1 MSFHEKYAWFRLAFC
16 LSMFALLAMAVVSPA
31 DAEAAWDRTRS
42 IVTIFICGYLLIGGG
57 VGLHG
62 RRPPRRLE
70 DERDLAI
77 ARRARGVA
85 LFALCFACYWLA
97 MTLAEREWPA
107 GAITA
112 TVAAQWILAM
122 LPLALALEA
131 GTSAVLYWRDRRDDS
146 CDDRGASDR

>member
-1 MSFHEKYAWFRLAFC
+1 MSFHEKFAWFRLAFC
-16 LSMFALLAMAVVSPA
+16 LLMFTLLLVMAVVSPTDA
-31 DAEAAWDRTRS
+31 DVAWGRTDL
-42 IVTIFICGYLLIGGG
+42 IGTTFISVYVLIGGG
-57 VGLHG
+57 IGMHG
-62 RRPPRRLE
+62 HRPPRRLE

-97 MTLAEREWPA
+97 TILGEREWPA

-131 GTSAVLYWRDRRDDS
+131 GTSAVLYWRDRR
-146 CDDRGASDR
+146 ASA